1 MTLHSQCEEPHAPSQ
16 PDDLLDRDA
25 TCRFFGGNRPI
36 NPATLYRGTK
46 AGRYP
51 APIKVGPNT
60 SRWLRSEC
68 EAALQAMIAGRAGQ

>member
-1 MTLHSQCEEPHAPSQ
+1 MDGATTT
-16 PDDLLDRDA
+16 DLMDRDE

-36 NPATLYRGTK
+36 NPATLYRGIS

-51 APIKVGPNT
+51 KPIKLGPGN

-68 EAALQAMIAGRAGQ
+68 EEALRQMMAERDGEAAA